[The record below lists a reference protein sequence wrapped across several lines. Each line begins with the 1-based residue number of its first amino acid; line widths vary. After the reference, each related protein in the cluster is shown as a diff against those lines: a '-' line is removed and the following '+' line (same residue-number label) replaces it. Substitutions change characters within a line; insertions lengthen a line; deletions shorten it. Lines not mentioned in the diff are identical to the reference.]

1 MTLDGSMDSHSISS
15 ESTQGDDEVRT
26 LFVSG
31 LPMDTKPREIYLM
44 FRGFKGYQGSLLKL
58 TGKEGKK
65 AAPVAF
71 VTFENRDHAEIAKS
85 ELQGVRFD
93 PESPTTIRIEFA
105 KANTKATKPANIKPT
120 NIVLPAGAPGIP
132 SPTFPPFDLATGMF
146 AAQDGQWPPHGTNF
160 TDINGNHITALPHQL
175 HPGITTASLSP
186 LDHLST
192 LSMSLPFHP
201 LAPVTLANQTPPLLN
216 HMIAP
221 SDSRP
226 PCTTLFVANLG
237 HNTTE
242 EELKN
247 LFARI
252 PSFRRLK
259 MLRNKGTT
267 PVSFVEYGDLLCAV
281 HAKSSLQGQVL
292 FTSENGGMRVEFAK
306 NRMGES
312 GRKNGLPDPVPS

>member
-1 MTLDGSMDSHSISS
+1 MTLDGSMDNNSVSS

-71 VTFENRDHAEIAKS
+71 VTFENREQAEACKS

-105 KANTKATKPANIKPT
+105 KANTKVAKPTIIKPPT
-120 NIVLPAGAPGIP
+120 MTIPPGTPGIP
-132 SPTFPPFDLATGMF
+132 SPTFPTFDLNTGIF
-146 AAQDGQWPPHGTNF
+146 AAHDPSQWPQPGTI
-160 TDINGNHITALPHQL
+160 TDFNGNHLTALPHQM
-175 HPGITTASLSP
+175 HPGITTLP
-186 LDHLST
+186 LGHSQL
-192 LSMSLPFHP
+192 MI
-201 LAPVTLANQTPPLLN
+201 APVTLASQTHPIIHSPM
-216 HMIAP
+216 MIP
-221 SDSRP
+221 DSGQ

-237 HNTTE
+237 TNTTE
-242 EELKN
+242 DELKN

-267 PVSFVEYGDLLCAV
+267 PVSFVEYGDIVAAM
-281 HAKSSLQGQVL
+281 HAKNILHGQAL
-292 FTSENGGMRVEFAK
+292 FTSENGGMRIEFAK
-306 NRMGES
+306 NRMGEVS
-312 GRKNGLPDPVPS
+312 SDPY

>member
-175 HPGITTASLSP
+175 HPGITT
-186 LDHLST
+186 
-192 LSMSLPFHP
+192 